1 MLHVWQIRLLSPV
14 SLGVRKACGL
24 LAQES
29 LGKMPW
35 GKLAFPGVFFSDFL
49 GPEAHKLS
57 VPPAKLAKIVFSA
70 KLAISPEGVQGP
82 WPLVQVH
89 EGRRGPRSVVSF
101 VIILPFIKRLV
112 RF

>member
-1 MLHVWQIRLLSPV
+1 
-14 SLGVRKACGL
+14 
-24 LAQES
+24 
-29 LGKMPW
+29 MPW
-35 GKLAFPGVFFSDFL
+35 EKLAFPRAFFTDFL

-57 VPPAKLAKIVFSA
+57 VTPAKLAEVVFFY
-70 KLAISPEGVQGP
+70 KLAISPKGVQGP